1 MTCTGFSWDETRNP
15 TRMIGQV
22 VFNGLVTGMIVALPA
37 VALTL
42 TYSIAKFPNFAI
54 GAMLTAGA
62 YLAYTLNGVAGVP
75 LLAAALLAA
84 PLSAVLA
91 VGVDQAIFRQLRDR
105 TAITL
110 LVASMGVSFILENI
124 ARFAF
129 GNSAR
134 SFDVPIA
141 RGQEIFGLRM
151 NQEQMISAATAVGA
165 MALIYI
171 ILRHTALGRAMR
183 AVADNAPLAAV
194 RGIDR
199 EKIIR
204 STWAIA
210 GLLTGASGVLIGM
223 DRAIDPL
230 LGWNYVVTVFA
241 AAILGGLGNP
251 LGAGLAALTVG
262 VIEEASTLVIPP
274 NYRQVVSFVAI
285 ALLLLLRPQGL
296 LGVQRIRK

>member
-1 MTCTGFSWDETRNP
+1 
-15 TRMIGQV
+15 MIAQV

-42 TYSIAKFPNFAI
+42 TYSITKFPNFAI

-62 YLAYTLNGVAGVP
+62 YLAYTLNAVAGLP
-75 LLAAALLAA
+75 MLWAALLAA
-84 PLSAVLA
+84 PLSAGVA
-91 VGVDQAIFRQLRDR
+91 VGVDQTVFRRLRDR

-124 ARFAF
+124 ARFIF

-141 RGQEIFGLRM
+141 RGQEIIGLRM
-151 NQEQMISAATAVGA
+151 NQEQMMSAATALAA
-165 MALIYI
+165 MAGIYV

-204 STWAIA
+204 ATWAIA
-210 GLLTGASGVLIGM
+210 GVLTGLAGVLIGM

-230 LGWNYVVTVFA
+230 LGWNYVITVFA

-251 LGAGLAALTVG
+251 VGAGLAALTVG
-262 VIEEASTLVIPP
+262 IVEETSTLLIPP
-274 NYRQVVSFVAI
+274 NYRQVVSFLAI
-285 ALLLLLRPQGL
+285 AFLLLLRPQGL

>member
-1 MTCTGFSWDETRNP
+1 
-15 TRMIGQV
+15 MIGQV

-37 VALTL
+37 AALTL
-42 TYSIAKFPNFAI
+42 TYSITKFPNFAI

-62 YLAYTLNGVAGVP
+62 YLAYVLNGVAGIP

-84 PLSAVLA
+84 PLSAALA
-91 VGVDQAIFRQLRDR
+91 VGVDQAVFRQLRDR

-129 GNSAR
+129 GNGAR

-141 RGQEIFGLRM
+141 RGQEILGLRM
-151 NQEQMISAATAVGA
+151 NQEQMISAATAVLGMVA
-165 MALIYI
+165 IYI

-199 EKIIR
+199 ETSIR
-204 STWAIA
+204 ATWAIA
-210 GLLTGASGVLIGM
+210 GLLTGAAGVLIGM

-262 VIEEASTLVIPP
+262 VIEETSTLLIPP
-274 NYRQVVSFVAI
+274 NYRQVVSFLAI

-296 LGVQRIRK
+296 LGVQRIKK

>member
-1 MTCTGFSWDETRNP
+1 
-15 TRMIGQV
+15 MIAQV
-22 VFNGLVTGMIVALPA
+22 LFNGLVTGMIVALPA

-42 TYSIAKFPNFAI
+42 TYSITKFPNFAI

-62 YLAYTLNGVAGVP
+62 YLAYTLNAVAGLPV
-75 LLAAALLAA
+75 LWAALLAA
-84 PLSAVLA
+84 PLSAGVA
-91 VGVDQAIFRQLRDR
+91 VGVDQTVFRRLRDR

-124 ARFAF
+124 ARFIF

-141 RGQEIFGLRM
+141 RGQEILGLRM
-151 NQEQMISAATAVGA
+151 NQEQMVSAATSLVA
-165 MALIYI
+165 MAGIYI
-171 ILRHTALGRAMR
+171 VLRHTALGRAMR

-204 STWAIA
+204 ATWAIA
-210 GLLTGASGVLIGM
+210 GVLTGMAGVLIGM

-230 LGWNYVVTVFA
+230 LGWNYVITVFA

-251 LGAGLAALTVG
+251 IGAGLAALTVG
-262 VIEEASTLVIPP
+262 MVEEASTLLIPP
-274 NYRQVVSFVAI
+274 NYRQVVSFLAI
-285 ALLLLLRPQGL
+285 AFLLLLRPQGL

>member
-1 MTCTGFSWDETRNP
+1 
-15 TRMIGQV
+15 MIAQV

-54 GAMLTAGA
+54 GAMLTVGA
-62 YLAYTLNGVAGVP
+62 YLGYVLNATLGLP
-75 LLAAALLAA
+75 MLSAALLAA
-84 PLSAVLA
+84 PLSGAVA
-91 VGVDQAIFRQLRDR
+91 VVCDQTVFRRLRDR

-110 LVASMGVSFILENI
+110 LVASMGLSFILENI
-124 ARFAF
+124 ARFIF
-129 GNSAR
+129 GNGAR
-134 SFDVPIA
+134 SYDVPIA
-141 RGQEIFGLRM
+141 RGQELLGLRV
-151 NQEQMISAATAVGA
+151 NQEQMITAATALAA
-165 MALIYI
+165 MAAIYV

-183 AVADNAPLAAV
+183 AVSDNAPLAAV

-204 STWAIA
+204 ATWAIA
-210 GLLTGASGVLIGM
+210 GVLTGLAGILIGL

-251 LGAGLAALTVG
+251 VGAGIAALTVG
-262 VIEEASTLVIPP
+262 IVEETSTLLIPP
-274 NYRQVVSFVAI
+274 NYRQVVSFLAI
-285 ALLLLLRPQGL
+285 AILLLLRPQGL
-296 LGVQRIRK
+296 LGVQRIKK

>member
-1 MTCTGFSWDETRNP
+1 
-15 TRMIGQV
+15 MIAQV
-22 VFNGLVTGMIVALPA
+22 IFNGLVTGIIVALPA

-42 TYSIAKFPNFAI
+42 TYSITKFPNFAI

-62 YLAYTLNGVAGVP
+62 YLAYTLNAVAGLP
-75 LLAAALLAA
+75 MLWAALLAA
-84 PLSAVLA
+84 PLSAGVA
-91 VGVDQAIFRQLRDR
+91 VVVDQAVFRRLRDR

-124 ARFAF
+124 ARFVF

-141 RGQEIFGLRM
+141 RGQEILGLRM
-151 NQEQMISAATAVGA
+151 NQEQMVSAATALAA
-165 MALIYI
+165 MAGIYV

-204 STWAIA
+204 ATWAIA
-210 GLLTGASGVLIGM
+210 GVLTGLAGVLIGM

-230 LGWNYVVTVFA
+230 LGWNYVITVFA

-251 LGAGLAALTVG
+251 VGAGLAALTVG
-262 VIEEASTLVIPP
+262 IVEETSTLLIPP
-274 NYRQVVSFVAI
+274 NYRQVVSFLAI
-285 ALLLLLRPQGL
+285 AFLLLLRPQGL